1 MNMQKFSLHTHTI
14 GFDGRNTEE
23 EMVRRAEELGWKKIG
38 FSNHFIVHENIE
50 NAPMYANAKM
60 RGYDT
65 IYSSSFDEAVAK
77 FEPHYKRIDDL
88 QGRTDVKILKGMEVD
103 FFNNDE
109 WRKGFEEAVSYLKP
123 DYLIGSAH
131 FVDVDGILYM
141 QVMDPAK
148 ASYGISEYRFATTQ
162 LAQTT
167 MRSEMGK
174 LDLDRSFEE
183 RTTINAA
190 VVAAVDKA
198 SDPWGI
204 KVTRYEIKNI
214 TPPQSIRDAMEKQM
228 RAEREKRAM
237 IAESEGERQSK
248 INRAEGDR
256 QQAIALSEGERARR
270 INVAEGRAQEILLV
284 AEAQAAGIQKV
295 AEAINSKG
303 GVESVN
309 MQLAQQY
316 LTQFGNLAKTNNT
329 MIIPS
334 NLADVAGVIKSCA
347 SVIKQVN

>member
-1 MNMQKFSLHTHTI
+1 MGGGFIFFAIIAMLVIVAIVKTAVIVPQKTAYIIERLGKYRCTLDAGFHILIPFLDRVAYRHTLKEQAIDVPPQECITK
-14 GFDGRNTEE
+14 D
-23 EMVRRAEELGWKKIG
+23 
-38 FSNHFIVHENIE
+38 NI
-50 NAPMYANAKM
+50 
-60 RGYDT
+60 
-65 IYSSSFDEAVAK
+65 
-77 FEPHYKRIDDL
+77 
-88 QGRTDVKILKGMEVD
+88 
-103 FFNNDE
+103 
-109 WRKGFEEAVSYLKP
+109 AVS
-123 DYLIGSAH
+123 
-131 FVDVDGILYM
+131 VDGILYM

-148 ASYGISEYRFATTQ
+148 ASYGIGNYLFATTQ

-183 RTTINAA
+183 RTAINQAI
-190 VVAAVDKA
+190 VSAVDKA

-248 INRAEGDR
+248 INRAEGEK
-256 QQAIALSEGERARR
+256 QQAINLSEGERQRK
-270 INVAEGRAQEILLV
+270 INEAEGRAKEILLV
-284 AEAQAAGIQKV
+284 AEAQAEGIRKV
-295 AEAINSKG
+295 AEAIG
-303 GVESVN
+303 GPGGLESVN

-316 LTQFGNLAKTNNT
+316 LQQFGNLAKTNNT

-334 NLADVAGVIKSCA
+334 DLANIAGVIKACSSIVTKA
-347 SVIKQVN
+347 K

>member
-1 MNMQKFSLHTHTI
+1 MTPGLILVGAIALFVIIAIAKTATVVPQKSAYIVERVGKYRCTLDAGFHLMFPFIDRIAYKHSLKEQAIDVPPQECITKDNI
-14 GFDGRNTEE
+14 
-23 EMVRRAEELGWKKIG
+23 MV
-38 FSNHFIVHENIE
+38 S
-50 NAPMYANAKM
+50 
-60 RGYDT
+60 
-65 IYSSSFDEAVAK
+65 
-77 FEPHYKRIDDL
+77 
-88 QGRTDVKILKGMEVD
+88 
-103 FFNNDE
+103 
-109 WRKGFEEAVSYLKP
+109 
-123 DYLIGSAH
+123 
-131 FVDVDGILYM
+131 VDGILYM
-141 QVMDPAK
+141 QVMDPVK
-148 ASYGISEYRFATTQ
+148 ASYGIGNYLFATTQ

-183 RTTINAA
+183 RERINAA
-190 VVAAVDKA
+190 IVSAVDKA

-214 TPPQSIRDAMEKQM
+214 TPPRSIQDAMEKQM

-248 INRAEGDR
+248 INRAEGEKA
-256 QQAIALSEGERARR
+256 QAIALSEGERQRK
-270 INVAEGRAQEILLV
+270 INEAEGRAQEILLV
-284 AEAQAAGIQKV
+284 AQAQAEGIAKV

-316 LTQFGNLAKTNNT
+316 LAQFGNLAKTNNT

-334 NLADVAGVIKSCA
+334 NLADIAGVLKTCT
-347 SVIKQVN
+347 SVVKQVGG

>member
-1 MNMQKFSLHTHTI
+1 MSGGLIFFAIVAFVILVAIMKTAVIVPQNTAYIVERLGRYHSTLEAGFHILIPFFDRIAYRHTLKEQAIDVPPQECITK
-14 GFDGRNTEE
+14 D
-23 EMVRRAEELGWKKIG
+23 
-38 FSNHFIVHENIE
+38 NI
-50 NAPMYANAKM
+50 
-60 RGYDT
+60 
-65 IYSSSFDEAVAK
+65 
-77 FEPHYKRIDDL
+77 
-88 QGRTDVKILKGMEVD
+88 
-103 FFNNDE
+103 
-109 WRKGFEEAVSYLKP
+109 AVS
-123 DYLIGSAH
+123 
-131 FVDVDGILYM
+131 VDGILYM

-148 ASYGISEYRFATTQ
+148 ASYGIGNYLFATTQ

-183 RTTINAA
+183 RTAINAA
-190 VVAAVDKA
+190 IVSAVDKA

-214 TPPQSIRDAMEKQM
+214 TPPQTIRDAMEKQM

-248 INRAEGDR
+248 INRAEGER

-270 INVAEGRAQEILLV
+270 INEAEGRAKEILLV
-284 AEAQAAGIQKV
+284 AEAQAAGITKV
-295 AEAINSKG
+295 AEAINGKG
-303 GVESVN
+303 GIESVN

-316 LTQFGNLAKTNNT
+316 LSQFGNLAKTNNT

-334 NLADVAGVIKSCA
+334 NLADVAGVLKACT
-347 SVIKQVN
+347 SVIKKVEA

>member
-1 MNMQKFSLHTHTI
+1 MSGGLIFFGIVAVIVLVAILKTAVIVPQKT
-14 GFDGRNTEE
+14 
-23 EMVRRAEELGWKKIG
+23 A
-38 FSNHFIVHENIE
+38 FIVERLGKYRCTLDAGFHILIPFLDSIAYRHTLKEQAIDVPPQQCITKDNI
-50 NAPMYANAKM
+50 A
-60 RGYDT
+60 
-65 IYSSSFDEAVAK
+65 
-77 FEPHYKRIDDL
+77 
-88 QGRTDVKILKGMEVD
+88 
-103 FFNNDE
+103 
-109 WRKGFEEAVSYLKP
+109 
-123 DYLIGSAH
+123 
-131 FVDVDGILYM
+131 VDVDGILYM

-148 ASYGISEYRFATTQ
+148 ASYGIGNYLFATTQ

-190 VVAAVDKA
+190 IVSAVDKA

-248 INRAEGDR
+248 INRAEG
-256 QQAIALSEGERARR
+256 AAK
-270 INVAEGRAQEILLV
+270 EITIV
-284 AEAQAAGIQKV
+284 AEAQAASIRAV
-295 AEAINSKG
+295 AEALNAPG
-303 GVESVN
+303 GKDTIN

-316 LTQFGNLAKTNNT
+316 LKEFGNLAKTNNS
-329 MIIPS
+329 MIVPAD
-334 NLADVAGVIKSCA
+334 LANVAGILQACTSIIK
-347 SVIKQVN
+347 KG